1 MSHTVCKLP
10 AATATTQLP
19 TATATTQL
27 PTATATTQLPTAT
40 ATTQLP
46 TATSDHSRTLSELY
60 IYIAHENV
68 HSLYAPQCIGP
79 PSLSVKHLVTAC
91 RRVTDWHTLG
101 LQLDLTMDQ
110 LTNIQITNHMHGLD
124 RLKAEMFNVWLK
136 SSPSASWS
144 DLITALRAMGEDSV
158 ASDIAATPSSGN
170 ELTITPH

>member
-1 MSHTVCKLP
+1 MTNLAINFTFQFSCL
-10 AATATTQLP
+10 
-19 TATATTQL
+19 
-27 PTATATTQLPTAT
+27 
-40 ATTQLP
+40 
-46 TATSDHSRTLSELY
+46 ATS
-60 IYIAHENV
+60 
-68 HSLYAPQCIGP
+68 
-79 PSLSVKHLVTAC
+79 HLVTAC
-91 RRVTDWHTLG
+91 KRVTDWHTLG

-110 LTNIQITNHMHGLD
+110 LDDLHITYHGYRAD